1 MSPKRHIWRF
11 FSSHCVSASASQSR
25 AQCCAR
31 ELGCKILFLDVHPAA
46 PQPGAQ
52 SSRRLASAATDAPST
67 DAPSP
72 STPPPAPGSSTS
84 PGSGRYST
92 LLYTILYGNTQRE
105 LSSDY
110 R

>member
-46 PQPGAQ
+46 PQAQLAPG
-52 SSRRLASAATDAPST
+52 LASAATSATLPRQ
-67 DAPSP
+67 ARRRP
-72 STPPPAPGSSTS
+72 PGSSTS

-92 LLYTILYGNTQRE
+92 LLYTRLYGYTQRE